1 MNKFLKVIHKAPQST
16 PIENYDDKWKFSLDE
31 KFVFKSQV
39 VETFDNFILDS
50 LYQEFLE
57 SEASHLVLIDKQEF
71 NKFLMKYLPMYL
83 EDKHDS

>member
-1 MNKFLKVIHKAPQST
+1 MNKFLKVVYKAPQNTS
-16 PIENYDDKWKFSLDE
+16 IENHDDNKWKFSLDE

-57 SEASHLVLIDKQEF
+57 SEASHLVIINKQEF
-71 NKFLMKYLPMYL
+71 NKFLMKYLPMYV
-83 EDKHDS
+83 EEE